1 MGLCW
6 TRSSKWS
13 PPLRWA
19 PLNGVIYLEFL
30 QNNFY
35 HLFNRSNNKEIVF
48 KSRENFFYFLSKY
61 HKYLSEFVETLA
73 YCLMPDHFHFLIY
86 VKTKNIE
93 QLKKNIGILLS
104 SYTKAINKAYNRNGS
119 LFQQHTKTKLLLDEK
134 NIHTVLA
141 YIHQNPVRKGLVKRI
156 EDWDFSS
163 YPGYIGMTNNALV
176 EKSFVLSKFNTID
189 EFKFFSRT
197 KIDKIDFILS

>member
-1 MGLCW
+1 MEL
-6 TRSSKWS
+6 
-13 PPLRWA
+13 
-19 PLNGVIYLEFL
+19 L

-48 KSRENFFYFLSKY
+48 KSRENFLYFLSKY

-86 VKTKNIE
+86 IKAKNIE
-93 QLKKNIGILLS
+93 QFKKNIGTLLS
-104 SYTKAINKAYNRNGS
+104 SYTKAINKAYSRTGS
-119 LFQQHTKTKLLLDEK
+119 LFQQHTKTKLLLNEK
-134 NIHTVLA
+134 NILTVLA

-156 EDWDFSS
+156 EEWEFSS
-163 YPGYIGMTNNALV
+163 YRGYVGMTNNALI
-176 EKSFVLSKFNTID
+176 EKSFALSKFKTID

-197 KIDKIDFILS
+197 KIDKIDFMLS